1 MADLK
6 PLTDAIVAGDREAAA
21 SETRNAIAKGE
32 DPRAMLAA
40 MVAAMAEV
48 GERFKRKEVY
58 VPEMLIAARAFKT
71 ALPLLEP
78 LLVAAGIQPEHK
90 VVIGTVQGDLHDI
103 GKNLV
108 ALLWRGAHFEVV
120 DLGVN
125 VPAEKFVDAIRE
137 HGAAAV
143 GLSALLTTTMVGMAE
158 IIRSIR
164 AAGHEKVK
172 ILVGGASVTKEWAAG
187 IGADA
192 WAADAASAVDALRRA
207 LAS

>member
-21 SETRNAIAKGE
+21 SETRNAIAEGE

-48 GERFKRKEVY
+48 GERFKRKEVF

>member
-1 MADLK
+1 MTALQR
-6 PLTDAIVAGDREAAA
+6 LTEVIVAGDRDAAA
-21 SETRNAIAKGE
+21 EQTRSAIAAGA

-48 GERFKRKEVY
+48 GERFKRKEVF

-78 LLVAAGIQPEHK
+78 LLVRAGIQPEHT

-108 ALLWRGAHFEVV
+108 ALLWRGAHFNVI

-125 VPAEKFVDAIRE
+125 VPAQKFVDAIRE

-143 GLSALLTTTMVGMAE
+143 GMSALLTTTMVGMVDVVRA
-158 IIRSIR
+158 IR
-164 AAGHEKVK
+164 AAGHDRVK
-172 ILVGGASVTKEWAAG
+172 ILVGGASVTKEWATG
-187 IGADA
+187 IGADS
-192 WAADAASAVDALRRA
+192 WASDAASAVDALRSA
-207 LAS
+207 LAG

>member
-1 MADLK
+1 MAELEL
-6 PLTDAIVAGDREAAA
+6 LTAAIVAGERDAAVA
-21 SETRNAIAKGE
+21 ATRAAIAAPE
-32 DPRAMLAA
+32 DPRAILGA

-48 GERFKRKEVY
+48 GERFKRREVY

-78 LLVAAGIQPEHK
+78 LLVQAGIRPEHK

-125 VPAEKFVDAIRE
+125 VPAQKFIDAIRE

-158 IIRSIR
+158 VIRAIRS
-164 AAGHEKVK
+164 AGFGDVK
-172 ILVGGASVTKEWAAG
+172 ILVGGAPVTKDWATG
-187 IGADA
+187 IGADG
-192 WAADAASAVDALRRA
+192 WAPDAASAVDALRGA
-207 LAS
+207 LAG

>member
-21 SETRNAIAKGE
+21 SETRNAIAEGE
-32 DPRAMLAA
+32 DPRAML
-40 MVAAMAEV
+40 AAMAEV
-48 GERFKRKEVY
+48 GERFKRKEVF

>member
-1 MADLK
+1 MSDLQR
-6 PLTDAIVAGDREAAA
+6 LTEVIVAGDRDAATHA
-21 SETRNAIAKGE
+21 TRAAIAAE
-32 DPRAMLAA
+32 TDPRAILAA
-40 MVAAMAEV
+40 MVSAMAEV

-78 LLVAAGIQPEHK
+78 LLVKAGIAPSQT

-108 ALLWRGAHFEVV
+108 ALLWKGAHFNVV

-125 VPAEKFVDAIRE
+125 VPAQKFVDAIRE
-137 HGAAAV
+137 HDAAAV
-143 GLSALLTTTMVGMAE
+143 GMSALLTTTMVSMADVV
-158 IIRSIR
+158 RAVR
-164 AAGHEKVK
+164 AAGFDDVK
-172 ILVGGASVTKEWAAG
+172 ILVGGASVTQAWATG
-187 IGADA
+187 IGADG
-192 WAADAASAVDALRRA
+192 WAADAASAVDALRGA

>member
-1 MADLK
+1 
-6 PLTDAIVAGDREAAA
+6 
-21 SETRNAIAKGE
+21 
-32 DPRAMLAA
+32 
-40 MVAAMAEV
+40 
-48 GERFKRKEVY
+48 
-58 VPEMLIAARAFKT
+58 
-71 ALPLLEP
+71 
-78 LLVAAGIQPEHK
+78 VAAGIQPEHK

-207 LAS
+207 LES

>member
-21 SETRNAIAKGE
+21 SETRNAIAAGE

>member
-21 SETRNAIAKGE
+21 SETRNAIAAGE
-32 DPRAMLAA
+32 EPRAMLAA

>member
-1 MADLK
+1 MSAAHE
-6 PLTDAIVAGDREAAA
+6 THAAIESG
-21 SETRNAIAKGE
+21 T
-32 DPRAMLAA
+32 DPRAILAA
-40 MVAAMAEV
+40 MVDAMAEI

-78 LLVAAGIQPEHK
+78 LLVKAGVAPSQT
-90 VVIGTVQGDLHDI
+90 VVIGTVHGDLHDI

-108 ALLWRGAHFEVV
+108 ALLWKGAHFNVI

-125 VPAEKFVDAIRE
+125 VPAQKFVDAISE

-143 GLSALLTTTMVGMAE
+143 GMSALLTTTMVGMADVV
-158 IIRSIR
+158 RAVR
-164 AAGHEKVK
+164 AAGHDNVK
-172 ILVGGASVTKEWAAG
+172 ILVGGASVTQAWATG
-187 IGADA
+187 IGADG
-192 WAADAASAVDALRRA
+192 WAADAASAVDALRGA

>member
-21 SETRNAIAKGE
+21 SETRNAIAAGE

-40 MVAAMAEV
+40 VVAAMAEV

-172 ILVGGASVTKEWAAG
+172 ILVGGASVTKEWASS

>member
-6 PLTDAIVAGDREAAA
+6 PLTDAIVAGDREAAV
-21 SETRNAIAKGE
+21 SETRSAIAESE

-48 GERFKRKEVY
+48 GERFKRKEIF

-137 HGAAAV
+137 HDAAAV

-164 AAGHEKVK
+164 AAGHGSVK